1 MFIFESSFITTA
13 MKTLLLSLSGLI
25 LTLGLTGQTPI
36 TRADIVTSIGTT
48 FEYRAAPIVSQ
59 GEGGE
64 NVTWDFSNL
73 VNQGS
78 QNYLIV
84 DTTGLLGISLFEDP
98 NLAWKRGAQDIFDY
112 YQISNE
118 KLQAVGSY
126 AFDNSYF
133 DYTNPLTLVEFP
145 IDILDTYTDEYD
157 FDYDLLVVT
166 GNATGNIDFLVDGYG
181 TLIMP
186 WGTVSNAYRVKFTVD
201 QTEVFDAG
209 QGQQTSNYT
218 SVNYSWYAPGF
229 PGEIMRITDGTI
241 SVNGQEVPNQVTQY
255 LSEFGL
261 SIGEAESLDLKNFK
275 VYPNPSNDIV
285 SVQFDWFGAD
295 NLNLKVYDIRGRV
308 MVQNQLANQGGG
320 QILHT
325 VDVSGL
331 PAGYYLLVIESSEG
345 IKTQKI
351 SKLR

>member
-1 MFIFESSFITTA
+1 

-25 LTLGLTGQTPI
+25 MTLGTLAQTPI
-36 TRADIVTSIGTT
+36 TRADIVTSIGTS
-48 FEYRAAPIVSQ
+48 FEYRAAPVVSQ

-84 DTTGLLGISLFEDP
+84 DTTGLLGISLFEEP

-112 YQISNE
+112 YQISDE
-118 KLQAVGSY
+118 KLQSVGSY

-133 DYTNPLTLVEFP
+133 DYSNPITSVEFP
-145 IDILDTYTDEYD
+145 IDILETYTDEYV
-157 FDYDLLVVT
+157 FDYDLLVAT
-166 GNATGNIDFLVDGYG
+166 GIVTGNIDFQVDGYG

-186 WGTVSNAYRVKFTVD
+186 WGTVTNAYRVKFNVD

-209 QGQQTSNYT
+209 QGEQTSTYT

-229 PGEIMRITDGTI
+229 PGEIMRITNGLLII
-241 SVNGQEVPNQVTQY
+241 SGQEVPNQFTQY

-261 SIGEAESLDLKNFK
+261 SIGETESLDLKNFR

-285 SVQFDWFGAD
+285 TVQFDWSGAED
-295 NLNLKVYDIRGRV
+295 LNLKLYDIRGRV
-308 MVQNQLANQGGG
+308 MIQNQLSTQGQS
-320 QILHT
+320 QIIRT
-325 VDVSGL
+325 MDISSL
-331 PAGYYLLVIESSEG
+331 PAGYYLLVIESPEG
-345 IKTQKI
+345 VKTQKI